1 MVLRPL
7 HLLSLASALLLS
19 CPALAASEEEE
30 LNTSGGALLDEQ
42 ACFDVVHYDLA
53 IEVMPDT
60 RSIKGTLTMTADA
73 VSAAREIAL
82 HLDQR
87 LHVIQVNAG
96 GDTSLER
103 VPAVHEDGMIHVDTS
118 AYTAEPGARFRV
130 QVVYEGVPLE
140 APRPPWEGGFTWAKT
155 KDGAPW
161 IATSCQGE
169 GADLWWPCKDHPSD
183 KPESFDLHVT
193 VPAGL
198 VCATNGRRLSSE
210 TAGGL
215 TTSHWRVTTP
225 IANYTVALNIAP
237 YLEISRTVKS
247 VAGDEYPV
255 IFWALPENEEKA
267 RAFMDEIVDH
277 LAFFEDVCGPYPFR
291 GDKYGVVETPHL
303 GMEHQSIIAYGN
315 KYKGDPNF
323 DYDWLHHHELAH
335 EWWANLVTC
344 SDWADFWIHE
354 GIGTYMQPLY
364 LERKFGREAYDKK
377 MRLDLLRVLNRG
389 PVAPKGPRTTD
400 SIYFSQEGDDAP
412 GIDIYMK
419 GSWICHSLRWL
430 LGDETFF
437 RVLRRW
443 AYPDPAL
450 EKTTDGS
457 AVRFSD
463 TDEIQAIAERVSEVD
478 LDWFFQAYLRTA
490 ALPELVQSTKDG
502 VLTMEWRAPGGGA
515 FPMPVEIEVG
525 GELRR
530 IEMPDGRAAVEVGDA
545 KVRVDPNRRVLKDRG

>member
-1 MVLRPL
+1 MALRPL

-19 CPALAASEEEE
+19 CSALAASEEEE

-42 ACFDVVHYDLA
+42 ECFDVIHYDLA

-118 AYTAEPGARFRV
+118 AHTAEPGARFRV

-140 APRPPWEGGFTWAKT
+140 APRPPWEGGFTWART
-155 KDGAPW
+155 KDGSPW

-267 RAFMDEIVDH
+267 RAFMDEIVEH
-277 LAFFEDVCGPYPFR
+277 LAFFEDLCGPYPFR

-364 LERKFGREAYDKK
+364 LERKFGRAAYDKK

-389 PVAPKGPRTTD
+389 PVAPSGPRTTD

-437 RVLRRW
+437 KVLRRW

-490 ALPELVQSTKDG
+490 ALPELVHSIEDG

-530 IEMPDGRAAVEVGDA
+530 VEMPDGRAAVEVGDA

>member
-1 MVLRPL
+1 M
-7 HLLSLASALLLS
+7 
-19 CPALAASEEEE
+19 
-30 LNTSGGALLDEQ
+30 
-42 ACFDVVHYDLA
+42 
-53 IEVMPDT
+53 
-60 RSIKGTLTMTADA
+60 
-73 VSAAREIAL
+73 
-82 HLDQR
+82 
-87 LHVIQVNAG
+87 
-96 GDTSLER
+96 
-103 VPAVHEDGMIHVDTS
+103 
-118 AYTAEPGARFRV
+118 
-130 QVVYEGVPLE
+130 
-140 APRPPWEGGFTWAKT
+140 
-155 KDGAPW
+155 
-161 IATSCQGE
+161 
-169 GADLWWPCKDHPSD
+169 
-183 KPESFDLHVT
+183 
-193 VPAGL
+193 
-198 VCATNGRRLSSE
+198 
-210 TAGGL
+210 
-215 TTSHWRVTTP
+215 
-225 IANYTVALNIAP
+225 
-237 YLEISRTVKS
+237 KS

-267 RAFMDEIVDH
+267 RAFMDEIVEH
-277 LAFFEDVCGPYPFR
+277 LAFFEEFCGPYPFR

-315 KYKGDPNF
+315 RYKGDPNF

-354 GIGTYMQPLY
+354 AGIGTYMQPLY

-389 PVAPKGPRTTD
+389 PVAPGGPRTTD

-437 RVLRRW
+437 QVLRRW

-463 TDEIQAIAERVSEVD
+463 TDEIQAIAERVSEVE
-478 LDWFFQAYLRTA
+478 LGWFFQAYLRTA
-490 ALPELVQSTKDG
+490 ALPELVHSTKDG

-515 FPMPVEIEVG
+515 FPMPVEVEWAASSAASRPPAAGPRSRWGTRRSASIRTAARSRRRAEGEPRGCPSSPRFAACASSGIPSRSSSKNNRPSRCRSAATPLPFTSLVNADGAPAASRLLEGRSRRRWRRAQRRDEGRG
-525 GELRR
+525 GVRSGGSWR
-530 IEMPDGRAAVEVGDA
+530 CAAGGSGRAS
-545 KVRVDPNRRVLKDRG
+545 PPPSRGRPAATLRTPASGR

>member
-1 MVLRPL
+1 M
-7 HLLSLASALLLS
+7 
-19 CPALAASEEEE
+19 
-30 LNTSGGALLDEQ
+30 
-42 ACFDVVHYDLA
+42 
-53 IEVMPDT
+53 
-60 RSIKGTLTMTADA
+60 
-73 VSAAREIAL
+73 
-82 HLDQR
+82 
-87 LHVIQVNAG
+87 
-96 GDTSLER
+96 
-103 VPAVHEDGMIHVDTS
+103 
-118 AYTAEPGARFRV
+118 
-130 QVVYEGVPLE
+130 
-140 APRPPWEGGFTWAKT
+140 
-155 KDGAPW
+155 
-161 IATSCQGE
+161 
-169 GADLWWPCKDHPSD
+169 
-183 KPESFDLHVT
+183 T

-267 RAFMDEIVDH
+267 RAFMDEIVEH
-277 LAFFEDVCGPYPFR
+277 LAFFEEFCGPYPFR

-315 KYKGDPNF
+315 RYKGDPNF

-377 MRLDLLRVLNRG
+377 MRLDLLRVLNQG
-389 PVAPKGPRTTD
+389 PVAPGGPPRTTD

-437 RVLRRW
+437 QVLRRW

-457 AVRFSD
+457 TVRFSD
-463 TDEIQAIAERVSEVD
+463 TDEIQAIAERVSEVE

-490 ALPELVQSTKDG
+490 ALPELVHSTKDG
-502 VLTMEWRAPGGGA
+502 VLTMEWRAPGGGSLPDA
-515 FPMPVEIEVG
+515 GGGRGGRRVPPRRDAGRPGLGRGGGREGSRRSEPPRAQGRRAEVSRG
-525 GELRR
+525 GCPPRPASPPAPRPGSRR
-530 IEMPDGRAAVEVGDA
+530 GPRPTGTRRDVVVVRDAVAVHVTRERGRRNGLPALPAAGRAA
-545 KVRVDPNRRVLKDRG
+545 RRRRWRRPAAR

>member
-1 MVLRPL
+1 MALRPL

-530 IEMPDGRAAVEVGDA
+530 VEMPDGRAAVEVGDA

>member
-1 MVLRPL
+1 MALRPL
-7 HLLSLASALLLS
+7 HLPSLASALLLS
-19 CPALAASEEEE
+19 CLALAASEEEE

-42 ACFDVVHYDLA
+42 ACFDVIHYDLA

-118 AYTAEPGARFRV
+118 AHTAEPGARFRV

-140 APRPPWEGGFTWAKT
+140 APRPPWEGGFTWATT
-155 KDGAPW
+155 KDGSPW

-267 RAFMDEIVDH
+267 RAFMDEIVEH
-277 LAFFEDVCGPYPFR
+277 LAFFEEFCGPYPFR

-389 PVAPKGPRTTD
+389 PVAPSGPRTTD

-437 RVLRRW
+437 QVLRRW

-478 LDWFFQAYLRTA
+478 LDWFFNAYLRTA
-490 ALPELVQSTKDG
+490 ALPELVHSTKDG
-502 VLTMEWRAPGGGA
+502 VLNMEWRAAGGGI

-530 IEMPDGRAAVEVGDA
+530 VEMPDGRAAVEVGDA